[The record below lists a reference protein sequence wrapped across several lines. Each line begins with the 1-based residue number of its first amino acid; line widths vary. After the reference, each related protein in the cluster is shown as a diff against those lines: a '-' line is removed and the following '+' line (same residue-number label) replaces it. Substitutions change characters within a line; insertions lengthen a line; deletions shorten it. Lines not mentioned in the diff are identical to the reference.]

1 MLNTKRPTQNDD
13 IGVSILIG
21 ETMMCTAAY
30 VVQFYTVGT
39 FWQQYWCCKLLNTMK
54 AGSNI
59 HRILGTG
66 LCLQSSTDIM
76 YLGKF

>member
-39 FWQQYWCCKLLNTMK
+39 F
-54 AGSNI
+54 
-59 HRILGTG
+59 
-66 LCLQSSTDIM
+66 
-76 YLGKF
+76 